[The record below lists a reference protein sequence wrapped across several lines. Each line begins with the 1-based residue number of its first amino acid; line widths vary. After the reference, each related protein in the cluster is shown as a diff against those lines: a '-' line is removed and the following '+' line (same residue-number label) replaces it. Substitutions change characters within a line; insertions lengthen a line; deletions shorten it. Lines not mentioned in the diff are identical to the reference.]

1 MVKLKRIYQPTTATP
16 LKRHRKPE
24 FASSAII
31 LTLQFI
37 WESGNLVVAEERDP
51 ALQSGLDA
59 LRFTLKETS
68 HLVMTS
74 RICTTEV
81 SCRYEHCGGS
91 ETVIWIQFF
100 SGVFA
105 SVAVH
110 AEYAPIIIGDLK
122 VTIRLLLPRVRVR
135 RASGEGNESLA
146 GVLKS
151 LDLERSN
158 KNLSTDKKDITINNN
173 AAS

>member
-1 MVKLKRIYQPTTATP
+1 ML
-16 LKRHRKPE
+16 
-24 FASSAII
+24 S
-31 LTLQFI
+31 TL
-37 WESGNLVVAEERDP
+37 
-51 ALQSGLDA
+51 
-59 LRFTLKETS
+59 
-68 HLVMTS
+68 
-74 RICTTEV
+74 
-81 SCRYEHCGGS
+81 
-91 ETVIWIQFF
+91 
-100 SGVFA
+100 
-105 SVAVH
+105 
-110 AEYAPIIIGDLK
+110 PIIIGDLK